1 MIPVSSCVWL
11 PGVAAIEGGGGGIVV
26 RGGGMGRVLKQ
37 GGGGRMVFS
46 TELNS

>member
-11 PGVAAIEGGGGGIVV
+11 PGVAAIEGGGIVV

-37 GGGGRMVFS
+37 GGGGERMVFS